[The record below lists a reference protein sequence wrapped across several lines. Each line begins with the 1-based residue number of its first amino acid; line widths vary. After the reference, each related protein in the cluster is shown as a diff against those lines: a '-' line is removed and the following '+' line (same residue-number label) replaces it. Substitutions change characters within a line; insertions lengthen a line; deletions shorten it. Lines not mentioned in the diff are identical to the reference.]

1 MKRYIAL
8 ALLIVAMAIGG
19 LAGVKALQIQKLMAM
34 GKTFA
39 PPPETVATVVTRE
52 DKWQDLLSAIGTVTA
67 VQGVM
72 VTPDMPGTVRA
83 IAFESGAVV
92 AKGDL
97 LVKLDTSSE
106 EAQLAALQA
115 QAELAR
121 LNLGRSRKLRAENAV
136 SQSELDTAEAGL
148 KQTDSNAD
156 VVRATIQKKTI
167 RAPFAGRLGLRQVN
181 LGQYLDA
188 GKPIVSLQSLAP
200 VYVIFS
206 LPQQNLSR
214 LKTGLPV
221 RLFTDAYPDR
231 TFEGTLTASDP
242 DLDQATR
249 TVSLQATVANADQA
263 LRPGMFARVEVVLPE
278 AHPVL
283 LIPATAVL
291 SAPSGDSVYVVES
304 KPAGEGGAAAL
315 TVRQQII
322 RIGGGR
328 GDFRS
333 VVSGLKPGER
343 IVSTGLFKLRPGMP
357 VVENNTLTPKS
368 ESAPTP
374 ADS

>member
-121 LNLGRSRKLRAENAV
+121 LNLGRSRKLRAENV
-136 SQSELDTAEAGL
+136 KRET
-148 KQTDSNAD
+148 
-156 VVRATIQKKTI
+156 
-167 RAPFAGRLGLRQVN
+167 
-181 LGQYLDA
+181 
-188 GKPIVSLQSLAP
+188 
-200 VYVIFS
+200 
-206 LPQQNLSR
+206 
-214 LKTGLPV
+214 
-221 RLFTDAYPDR
+221 
-231 TFEGTLTASDP
+231 
-242 DLDQATR
+242 
-249 TVSLQATVANADQA
+249 
-263 LRPGMFARVEVVLPE
+263 
-278 AHPVL
+278 
-283 LIPATAVL
+283 
-291 SAPSGDSVYVVES
+291 
-304 KPAGEGGAAAL
+304 
-315 TVRQQII
+315 
-322 RIGGGR
+322 
-328 GDFRS
+328 
-333 VVSGLKPGER
+333 
-343 IVSTGLFKLRPGMP
+343 
-357 VVENNTLTPKS
+357 
-368 ESAPTP
+368 
-374 ADS
+374 